1 PGDCVLF
8 YPSDGR
14 MAFRYYLP
22 GGHVATAQARGLV
35 PRPVLPTAPWNQIRT
50 YIEDYAVPSRATLAR
65 LPSTCAHLWFI
76 LTPQG
81 RRHGSPAS
89 RVDYRRYVELR
100 AALEAEYPARQV
112 RLFGYASAV

>member
-1 PGDCVLF
+1 
-8 YPSDGR
+8 

-22 GGHVATAQARGLV
+22 GRLAANGQPRGLV
-35 PRPVLPTAPWNQIRT
+35 PRPVLPTSPWNEVRT

-76 LTPQG
+76 STHQG

-89 RVDYRRYVELR
+89 RVDYRRYVRLR
-100 AALEAEYPARQV
+100 AALEAKYPAHDV
-112 RLFGYASAV
+112 RLFGYASAVRVEVLGR